1 MVTEPVGRLTALSN
15 VEGSSQ
21 AAELFRAGINVIPE
35 PASPAYIYRGKN
47 RRP

>member
-1 MVTEPVGRLTALSN
+1 MVTEPFDRLTALSN

-21 AAELFRAGINVIPE
+21 AAELFRAGINIVPE
-35 PASPAYIYRGKN
+35 PASPACIYRGKN